1 MHRPCCS
8 VGRNASFR
16 PNLLSGA
23 SLLFS
28 GDKVK
33 VPTAFFQEG
42 RKSCKAKITGS
53 QHSSHAFSFAEKGKR
68 AASDPGLPPRR
79 ANATHSKTLRPS
91 APSTPEVSTPPIF
104 RKHTIR
110 TACDNESPASNPVTG
125 HISCTCLW
133 QRLIRQRKR
142 AYDRLKTRAMNPA
155 DDIYQSDSNFQFS
168 PFRFPTYSVYL

>member
-23 SLLFS
+23 SLLFFRRQS
-28 GDKVK
+28 ES
-33 VPTAFFQEG
+33 AHSLFQEG

-53 QHSSHAFSFAEKGKR
+53 QHVHTPFLSQKR
-68 AASDPGLPPRR
+68 AKEPHPILVYRLAGRTQRTRRLCVLP
-79 ANATHSKTLRPS
+79 LRVP
-91 APSTPEVSTPPIF
+91 PEVSTPPIF

-125 HISCTCLW
+125 HLLYLW

-155 DDIYQSDSNFQFS
+155 DDIYQSDSNFQFF